1 MVKQKLLKKEAEEMV
16 HRYESEREELI
27 ALREFAYQ
35 TQQEEEIRSDLS
47 VEEMKTAIKGK
58 KIAIIGGHVNWH
70 NKLKQQIP

>member
-1 MVKQKLLKKEAEEMV
+1 MV

-58 KIAIIGGHVNWH
+58 R
-70 NKLKQQIP
+70 LQL